1 MDVFFQI
8 NNIQPHIIH
17 YEDVLEDSQSVCEKF
32 VDFVEIETNFT
43 FNIDTSKF
51 NRQNNQLNL
60 EWENRYRSERGIL
73 SG

>member
-1 MDVFFQI
+1 
-8 NNIQPHIIH
+8 
-17 YEDVLEDSQSVCEKF
+17 VLEDSQSVCEKF

-73 SG
+73 FG

>member
-1 MDVFFQI
+1 MDFFFQI

-51 NRQNNQLNL
+51 NRQNNQINL

-73 SG
+73 FG

>member
-1 MDVFFQI
+1 MDFFFQI

-17 YEDVLEDSQSVCEKF
+17 YEGVLEDSQSVCEKF

-73 SG
+73 FG

>member
-51 NRQNNQLNL
+51 NRQRNQLNL